1 MTTLF
6 APRARANC
14 ATRIADRPGTRNDDV
29 APFQRPRAAGGVR
42 CHGRRFDHRAVVG
55 RHTFGQRDDALF
67 GDDEVVLRHAVG
79 LEGLDA
85 QVRADVI
92 LPALAGVALAAD
104 ELRTPRHA
112 VARLHLAHRT
122 AHGHHLGRILVP
134 LHHRI
139 EGGGMLSVIRVYLR
153 TADTDAQNAQ
163 QHLVGFQVS
172 RLGGGD
178 LPEFDL
184 FRGGQNDLSH
194 GCKVTNY
201 FSFFFLPR
209 QQTAKLTTPPIG
221 HHHGHA
227 MFTRRPTSH
236 SLNGPST

>member
-14 ATRIADRPGTRNDDV
+14 ATRLPIVPAPETTTLRPSNARG
-29 APFQRPRAAGGVR
+29 GCGVR

-55 RHTFGQRDDALF
+55 RHPFGQRDDALF

-153 TADTDAQNAQ
+153 AADTDAQNAQ

-172 RLGGGD
+172 RL
-178 LPEFDL
+178 
-184 FRGGQNDLSH
+184 RG
-194 GCKVTNY
+194 
-201 FSFFFLPR
+201 
-209 QQTAKLTTPPIG
+209 
-221 HHHGHA
+221 
-227 MFTRRPTSH
+227 RRP
-236 SLNGPST
+236 P